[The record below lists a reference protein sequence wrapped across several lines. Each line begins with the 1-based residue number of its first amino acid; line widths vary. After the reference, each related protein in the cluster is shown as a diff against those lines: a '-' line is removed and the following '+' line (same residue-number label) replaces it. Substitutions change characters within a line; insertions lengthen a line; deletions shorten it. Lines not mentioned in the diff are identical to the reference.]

1 MIYGINRQGINMRIT
16 SFFYGVLTMAFL
28 CVAVTPANAQRLT
41 LPEAVDIALKNNER
55 IHQYEERLKQK
66 QYDNFEAWG
75 NFLPSI
81 TFNGSYN
88 HMNAPLEMDLTPVR
102 DAIIGSAKASS
113 YTTSYVLSGYNAATA
128 QAIAGSVVSTLQTNL
143 PMDEFIVQLKKQDFK
158 DGYFLG
164 VQPIFLGGKLLAAK
178 SYASSELQ
186 SAEIELKKTKNEI
199 TQETITNY
207 LAVVLLNDVVKT
219 RENVLAGMQK
229 HQSDAKRLLD
239 AGLIATHQEL
249 RAEVAAAEAERN
261 LFDDHNKRTL
271 ALIALKNTLG
281 LPELEPVEVTDSL
294 TFINIPDSLNVFLLQ
309 AKQSNPILQIIT
321 QKKDAASQK
330 FNAERAEFLPQIA
343 AFGKYEVF
351 PQDLMV
357 GLEPHWVVGVQI
369 SINLFNGF
377 KKYSRLES
385 ASHLEREVEFI
396 EADAQKK
403 IDLLVNK
410 NYSDMTNSRNRYF
423 KLQTNRSLAAE
434 NFRLMDKRFQT
445 GLGTSLDVIDA
456 QLILEK
462 DEVESNNS
470 LFDYYRS
477 MTELYTSTGC
487 PEKVIEIWKSKEK

>member
-1 MIYGINRQGINMRIT
+1 MRVISIFCGT
-16 SFFYGVLTMAFL
+16 LVCFCIA
-28 CVAVTPANAQRLT
+28 ATPIDAQRIS
-41 LPEAVDIALKNNER
+41 LPEAVNIALKNNER

-66 QYDNFEAWG
+66 KYDNNEAWG

-81 TFNGSYN
+81 SFNGSYN
-88 HMNAPLEMDLTPVR
+88 HMNAPLEMDLSPVR
-102 DAIIGSAKASS
+102 EAIIG
-113 YTTSYVLSGYNAATA
+113 TTLGGMQILGANATQLTYANAAF
-128 QAIAGSVVSTLQTNL
+128 QKSL
-143 PMDEFIVQLKKQDFK
+143 PADEFIVQLKKEDFK
-158 DGYFLG
+158 EGYFLG
-164 VQPIFLGGKLLAAK
+164 VQPLFLGGKLLAAK
-178 SYASSELQ
+178 NYAASELQ
-186 SAEIELKKTKNEI
+186 SAEIELKKTKDEV
-199 TQETITNY
+199 TQETIADY

-249 RAEVAAAEAERN
+249 RAEVAVAEAERN
-261 LFDDHNKRTL
+261 LFDDQNKRTL

-294 TFINIPDSLNVFLLQ
+294 TFVNIPDSLNVFLLQ

-321 QKKDAASQK
+321 QKKDAAAQK
-330 FNAERAEFLPQIA
+330 YNAERAEFLPQVA
-343 AFGKYEVF
+343 AFGKYEIF

-357 GLEPHWVVGVQI
+357 GLEPHWVVGVQV

-385 ASHLEREVEFI
+385 ASHLEREVEFL

-410 NYSDMTNSRNRYF
+410 NYADMTNSRNRYF
-423 KLQTNRSLAAE
+423 KLQTNRALAAE
-434 NFRLMDKRFQT
+434 NLRLMDKRFQT
-445 GLGTSLDVIDA
+445 GLSTSLDVIDA
-456 QLILEK
+456 QLIYEK
-462 DEVESNNS
+462 DEVESKNS

-477 MTELYTSTGC
+477 MTELFVSIGQ
-487 PEKVIEIWKSKEK
+487 PEKVLEIWKSKEK

>member
-1 MIYGINRQGINMRIT
+1 MRIT
-16 SFFYGVLTMAFL
+16 SFFYGTLAMALFY
-28 CVAVTPANAQRLT
+28 VTVTPANAQRLT

-66 QYDNFEAWG
+66 KYDNNEAWG

-81 TFNGSYN
+81 SFNGSYN
-88 HMNAPLEMDLTPVR
+88 HMDAPLQMDLTPVR
-102 DAIIGSAKASS
+102 EALIG
-113 YTTSYVLSGYNAATA
+113 TTLGGMQIMGATA
-128 QAIAGSVVSTLQTNL
+128 VQLAYANSAFQKSL
-143 PMDEFIVQLKKQDFK
+143 PADEFIVQLKKQDFK

-186 SAEIELKKTKNEI
+186 SAEIELKKTKDEV
-199 TQETITNY
+199 TQETITEY

-229 HQSDAKRLLD
+229 HQADAKRLLD

-249 RAEVAAAEAERN
+249 RAEVAVAEAERN
-261 LFDDHNKRTL
+261 LFDDHNKHTL

-294 TFINIPDSLNVFLLQ
+294 TFVNIPDSLNVFLLQ

-321 QKKDAASQK
+321 QKKDAAAQK
-330 FNAERAEFLPQIA
+330 FNAERAEFLPQVA
-343 AFGKYEVF
+343 AFGKYEIF

-357 GLEPHWVVGVQI
+357 GLEPHWVVGVQV

-396 EADAQKK
+396 EADAQQK

-410 NYSDMTNSRNRYF
+410 NYADMTNSRNRYF

-445 GLGTSLDVIDA
+445 GLGTSLDVVDA

-462 DEVESNNS
+462 DEVESKNS

>member
-1 MIYGINRQGINMRIT
+1 MRLT
-16 SFFYGVLTMAFL
+16 SFLYYSTITLALL
-28 CVAVTPANAQRLT
+28 CGTATPINAQRLT

-88 HMNAPLEMDLTPVR
+88 YMDAPLEMDLTPVR
-102 DAIIGSAKASS
+102 EALIG
-113 YTTSYVLSGYNAATA
+113 TTLGGMQILGATA
-128 QAIAGSVVSTLQTNL
+128 AQLTYANSAFQKSL
-143 PMDEFIVQLKKQDFK
+143 PPDEFIAQLKKQEFK

-164 VQPIFLGGKLLAAK
+164 IQPIFLGGKLFAAK
-178 SYASSELQ
+178 SYASSELH

-271 ALIALKNTLG
+271 ALIALKNTMG
-281 LPELEPVEVTDSL
+281 MPELEPVEVTDSL
-294 TFINIPDSLNVFLLQ
+294 TFINIPDSLNIFLLQ

-321 QKKDAASQK
+321 QKRNAAAQK

-343 AFGKYEVF
+343 AFGKYEIF

-357 GLEPHWVVGVQI
+357 GLEPHWVVGIQV

-377 KKYSRLES
+377 KKYSRLEN
-385 ASHLEREVEFI
+385 ASHVEREVEFI
-396 EADAQKK
+396 EADAQRK

-410 NYSDMTNSRNRYF
+410 NYADMTNSRNRYF

-434 NFRLMDKRFQT
+434 NLRLMDKRFQT
-445 GLGTSLDVIDA
+445 GLGTSIDVIDA

-462 DEVESNNS
+462 DEVESKNS

-487 PEKVIEIWKSKEK
+487 PEKVMEIWKSKEK

>member
-1 MIYGINRQGINMRIT
+1 MRIT
-16 SFFYGVLTMAFL
+16 SFFYGALTLALVSVTF
-28 CVAVTPANAQRLT
+28 TPANAQRLT

-88 HMNAPLEMDLTPVR
+88 HMNAPLEMDLNGIR
-102 DAIIGSAKASS
+102 DALIQTTATSQIYTIAYLQSGAKLTIDQIKGLSS
-113 YTTSYVLSGYNAATA
+113 YGDA
-128 QAIAGSVVSTLQTNL
+128 VSKLNSSLPDFSQT
-143 PMDEFIVQLKKQDFK
+143 LKKQDFK
-158 DGYFLG
+158 EGYFLG
-164 VQPIFLGGKLLAAK
+164 IQPIFLGGKLLAAK

-186 SAEIELKKTKNEI
+186 SAEIELKKAKNEI

-249 RAEVAAAEAERN
+249 RAEVAVAEADRN
-261 LFDDHNKRTL
+261 LFDDHNKRML

-281 LPELEPVEVTDSL
+281 LPELEPVDVTDSL

-321 QKKDAASQK
+321 QKKDAAAQK
-330 FNAERAEFLPQIA
+330 FNAERAEFLPQVA

-357 GLEPHWVVGVQI
+357 GLEPHWVVGVQV

-423 KLQTNRSLAAE
+423 KLQANRSLAAE
-434 NFRLMDKRFQT
+434 NLRLMDKRFQT

-456 QLILEK
+456 QLIFEK
-462 DEVESNNS
+462 DEVESKNS